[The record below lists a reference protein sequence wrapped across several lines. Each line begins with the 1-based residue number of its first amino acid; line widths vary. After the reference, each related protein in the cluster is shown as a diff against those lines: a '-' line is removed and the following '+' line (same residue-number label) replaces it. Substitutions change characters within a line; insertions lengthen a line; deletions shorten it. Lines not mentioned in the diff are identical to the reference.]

1 MDYTALRYLF
11 AKQDAKPRLIRWI
24 LLLQKFNI
32 KIRDKKGAENLAV
45 DHLSRLK
52 NPDLG
57 KLTRAEIR
65 DLFPEEQLMSISDG
79 KEELASQILQQCH
92 SGPLGGH
99 HGIATIARKVY
110 EAGYYWPNIFYD
122 ARKLGFDFMGLF
134 PSSNE
139 NKCILVAVDYV
150 SKWVEAQ
157 ALHTSDARVV
167 ITFLRLYLI
176 RRARKFFGFLH
187 GQFLDDDLAKIIC
200 RKAHLLEDKQIPSAG
215 VFDEA

>member
-79 KEELASQILQQCH
+79 KEELV
-92 SGPLGGH
+92 
-99 HGIATIARKVY
+99 R
-110 EAGYYWPNIFYD
+110 
-122 ARKLGFDFMGLF
+122 R
-134 PSSNE
+134 
-139 NKCILVAVDYV
+139 
-150 SKWVEAQ
+150 
-157 ALHTSDARVV
+157 
-167 ITFLRLYLI
+167 FL
-176 RRARKFFGFLH
+176 
-187 GQFLDDDLAKIIC
+187 
-200 RKAHLLEDKQIPSAG
+200 
-215 VFDEA
+215 